1 MDGLGGSKT
10 RSRGSVQVFRDRLVA
25 TALEDF
31 EGTSE
36 FRDEVV
42 RADRQEDDG
51 VGVAVDTMENRKTG
65 HSNN

>member
-1 MDGLGGSKT
+1 
-10 RSRGSVQVFRDRLVA
+10 VFRDRLVA

-42 RADRQEDDG
+42 RADRQEDDD

-65 HSNN
+65 HTEK